1 VLAKVAILRP
11 VETLFDYVVPAHLE
25 EQVRVGSRVW
35 APFGARPAEGVV
47 TALQPG
53 ASPARAGARGLRAI
67 ARLVDEA
74 TIPAGLVEL
83 AAWISDYYLAPPG
96 EVMRLLLPASGRAAL
111 RRTARLSDEGRRAAA
126 ALQAALPS
134 AAEAARLEGLSPTA
148 RRALAQLGAA
158 TGGALDAARLPEAGV
173 RALAAAGLVAV
184 EEEMRT
190 RAAES
195 EALVRAARP
204 LVDGELAR
212 APKQRAVY
220 EAIAAAAGGI
230 SVEALRASEPRAAEA
245 VRALAKAG
253 LVAVE
258 RREVR
263 RDPFA
268 GRPVEGVTPPPL
280 TPAQEVAVGRLTN
293 ALDENRYAP
302 FLLQGVTGSGKT
314 EVYLRV
320 IDGALARGR
329 QALVLV
335 PEISLTPQLGAR
347 FRGRFGDRVAILHSG
362 LTDAERAAAY
372 RRIQRGEVA
381 IALGARSA
389 VFAPL
394 ERLGVVVV
402 DEEHDPSFKQQ
413 DGVRYHGRDVAMRR
427 ARAAGAVA
435 VLGSATPSL
444 ETWHA
449 AQAGRL
455 ELLVLPERANA
466 RPMPSVEIIDLRQH
480 KLPEASLLS
489 APLAKAI
496 TETLAFGEQAILFLN
511 RRGFST
517 FILCRTCGK
526 GQRCRDCSVTLT
538 YHRGIDRVVC
548 HYCGF
553 RSAPPTECGAC
564 GGRALERLGAGTE
577 HAEAEV
583 QARFPTARVARLDR
597 DTAEG
602 RGLMRILDGMRA
614 REIDIVVGTQMIT
627 KGHDF
632 PGVTLVGV
640 LLADH
645 GMGLPDFRAA
655 ERTYQLLEQVA
666 GRAGRGDRAGR
677 VLVQTY
683 QPEHPAIVAAREH
696 AYERFVE
703 GELAAR
709 VELGYPP
716 ASRAACV
723 HIDGAD
729 PMAVREAAEAVARAC
744 RAAAARAPAE
754 EEVMVLGPAEAP
766 IGRLRGRTRWQVFV
780 KARSP
785 SSLRV
790 LGRASTRAVEEAG
803 RAGRVRVAVDVDPT
817 SLL

>member
-11 VETLFDYVVPAHLE
+11 VETLFDYLVPAHLE
-25 EQVRVGSRVW
+25 EVVRVGSRVW

-47 TALQPG
+47 TALSPG
-53 ASPARAGARGLRAI
+53 QGANGARGLRAI

-74 TIPAGLVEL
+74 TIPAQLVEL

-111 RRTARLSDEGRRAAA
+111 RRTARLTDDGRRVAA
-126 ALQAALPS
+126 ALSAALPS
-134 AAEAARLEGLSPTA
+134 PEEAARLEALAPSA
-148 RRALAQLGAA
+148 RRVLAQIAA
-158 TGGALDAARLPEAGV
+158 SGGTVDAARLPEAGV
-173 RALAAAGLVAV
+173 RALVAAGLVDIA
-184 EEEMRT
+184 EEMKT

-195 EALVRAARP
+195 EALFRVARP
-204 LVDGELAR
+204 LSDGELVR
-212 APKQRAVY
+212 APKQRALY
-220 EAIAAAAGGI
+220 DAILAAGDAGI
-230 SVEALRASEPRAAEA
+230 SVETLRADEPRAADLA
-245 VRALAKAG
+245 RALVKAG
-253 LVAVE
+253 LVSVE
-258 RREVR
+258 KREVR

-280 TPAQEVAVGRLTN
+280 TSAQAAAVARLEKV
-293 ALDENRYAP
+293 LDENRYAP

-314 EVYLRV
+314 EVYLRL
-320 IDGALARGR
+320 IDAALARGR

-449 AQAGRL
+449 AVAGRL
-455 ELLVLPERANA
+455 ERLVLPERANA
-466 RPMPSVEIIDLRQH
+466 RPLPSVEVIDLRQH

-489 APLAKAI
+489 APLARALD
-496 TETLAFGEQAILFLN
+496 ETLRFGEQAILFLN

-553 RSAPPTECGAC
+553 RAAPPTECGAC

-602 RGLMRILDGMRA
+602 RGLTRILDGMRA

-666 GRAGRGDRAGR
+666 GRAGRGDRPGR

-709 VELGYPP
+709 NELRYPP
-716 ASRAACV
+716 AARAACL

-744 RAAAARAPAE
+744 RQAAGRAPRE
-754 EEVMVLGPAEAP
+754 EEIEVLGPAEAP

-790 LGRASTRAVEEAG
+790 LGRAALRAVDDSKN
-803 RAGRVRVAVDVDPT
+803 VRVAVDVDPT

>member
-25 EQVRVGSRVW
+25 ELVRVGSRVW

-47 TALQPG
+47 TALSPG
-53 ASPARAGARGLRAI
+53 APPSGARGLRAI

-74 TIPAGLVEL
+74 TIPAALVEL

-126 ALQAALPS
+126 ALAAALPS
-134 AAEAARLEGLSPTA
+134 AEEAARLEGLSPTA
-148 RRALAQLGAA
+148 RRALAQLGGAA
-158 TGGALDAARLPEAGV
+158 GGAVDAARLPEAGV
-173 RALAAAGLVAV
+173 RALAAAGLVTV
-184 EEEMRT
+184 DEEMRT

-195 EALVRAARP
+195 EALLRVARP
-204 LVDGELAR
+204 LGDGELAR
-212 APKQRAVY
+212 APKQRAIY
-220 EAIAAAAGGI
+220 DAIAAAGEGGI
-230 SVEALRASEPRAAEA
+230 SVEALRANEPRAADLA
-245 VRALAKAG
+245 RALAKAG
-253 LVAVE
+253 LVSVE

-280 TPAQEVAVGRLTN
+280 TPAQERAVGRLTN

-314 EVYLRV
+314 EVYLRL
-320 IDGALARGR
+320 IDAALARGR

-455 ELLVLPERANA
+455 ERLVLPERANA
-466 RPMPSVEIIDLRQH
+466 RPMPSVEVIDLRQH

-489 APLAKAI
+489 APLAQAI
-496 TETLAFGEQAILFLN
+496 AETLAFGEQAILFLN

-553 RSAPPTECGAC
+553 RAAPPTECGAC

-583 QARFPTARVARLDR
+583 QARFPSARVARLDR

-602 RGLMRILDGMRA
+602 RGLTRILDGMRA

-645 GMGLPDFRAA
+645 GMGLPDFRAS

-716 ASRAACV
+716 AARAACV

-729 PMAVREAAEAVARAC
+729 PMGVREAAEAVARAC
-744 RAAAARAPAE
+744 RTAAARAPAGE
-754 EEVMVLGPAEAP
+754 GVTVLGPAEAP
-766 IGRLRGRTRWQVFV
+766 LGRLRGRTRWQVFV
-780 KARSP
+780 TARSP

-790 LGRASTRAVEEAG
+790 LGRAAMRAVEAAG